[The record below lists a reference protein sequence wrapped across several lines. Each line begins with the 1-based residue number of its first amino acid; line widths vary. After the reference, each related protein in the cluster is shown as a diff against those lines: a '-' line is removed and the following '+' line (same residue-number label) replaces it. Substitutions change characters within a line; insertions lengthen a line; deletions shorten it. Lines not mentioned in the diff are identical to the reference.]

1 MQKKVKVLKSKIYE
15 CKVVLL
21 VLFLYALAIVPGFAQ
36 DDFDSFLQ
44 NELAEFQN
52 YSDQVTAE
60 YDNYVAAEQAAFDEF
75 RREVEELWGEFKGP
89 SNKEW
94 VEYNPDRTARTSV
107 DFENGEV
114 TVEVITDIETPARN
128 NVVNQRI
135 QNTIEELVKSSAKTK
150 DYSGGQ
156 EKPKKILKETVL
168 ADQLETK
175 SGDPVKKSNSVKFAR
190 EIIQDRKQTVTTIIG
205 KDNKKRYKT
214 TVTFALVP
222 DHVKIRAKKFEK
234 LVGKYSGKYK
244 LHTPLVY
251 AVIHTESYFNPAAR
265 SHVPAFGL
273 MQLVP
278 RFGARDAYNF
288 VYKRDKLVTDNYLFE
303 PENNIELGT
312 AYIYIISNRYL
323 KDIKDLESRRYCT
336 IAAYNTGVGNVC
348 RTFTGGIKIS
358 PAVKKINSLSSQKV
372 YQQLRNKLPYDETK
386 KYIENVSKRIEIY
399 N

>member
-1 MQKKVKVLKSKIYE
+1 MNILSKLSSVLILPLIIIPAE
-15 CKVVLL
+15 
-21 VLFLYALAIVPGFAQ
+21 AQ

-60 YDNYVAAEQAAFDEF
+60 YDNYVVVEQAAFDEF
-75 RREVEELWGEFKGP
+75 RREVEEQWGEFKG
-89 SNKEW
+89 STNKEW

-107 DFENGEV
+107 DFETGEV
-114 TVEVITDIETPARN
+114 TVEVITEISTPARN
-128 NVVNQRI
+128 NVVNQQI
-135 QNTIEELVKSSAKTK
+135 QNKIEELVLSSANTK

-156 EKPKKILKETVL
+156 EKPKTILKETVL

-175 SGDPVKKSNSVKFAR
+175 SGDPVKKSNSVIFAR
-190 EIIQDRKQTVTTIIG
+190 EILQDKKQTTTTITG

-222 DHVKIRAKKFEK
+222 DHVKIRAQKFEK
-234 LVGKYSGKYK
+234 LVGKYSKKYD
-244 LHTPLVY
+244 LHPSLVY
-251 AVIHTESYFNPAAR
+251 AVIHTESYFNPVAR

-278 RFGARDAYNF
+278 RSGARDAYNF
-288 VYKRDKLVTDNYLFE
+288 VYKRDKLVTGNYLFK
-303 PENNIELGT
+303 PDNNIELGT

-323 KDIKDLESRRYCT
+323 KGIKNPESRRHCA

-348 RTFTGGIKIS
+348 RAFTGGTKIS
-358 PAVKKINSLSSQKV
+358 PAVKKINSMSSQKV
-372 YQQLRNKLPYDETK
+372 YQQLRKKLPYAETK
-386 KYIENVSKRIEIY
+386 KYVENVSKRIEIY